1 MSKFSTNS
9 YPKVSLSAAFPPSP
23 LRGGRG
29 GVVEE
34 TGYSYFGARYYSPEI
49 SVWLSVDPLASVYPS
64 TSSYMY
70 CLGNPIVLIDPDGR
84 SASPIL
90 DEAGNLLGT
99 DNQGWTGKAIVMNK
113 NDFTPGMDHGDAQ
126 SKGTELDKYSK
137 GISVSDKTW
146 NTIESNDGGRMSPT
160 LSNNSDY
167 SIFFKPEGLK
177 NGVDNNPGYSS
188 SEAYSLEAGKDL
200 YAQFDGVAA
209 PHLKTG
215 QVFKAT
221 DGVNVTVSNSGL
233 STSYISPKAWAGYM
247 LLGGWKGVGWL
258 NELSANSVEAYYT
271 NPELRT
277 SSYSNSPKNADYS
290 WISLFGK
297 SGLKNAENYRK
308 PHSIRKIY

>member
-1 MSKFSTNS
+1 MN
-9 YPKVSLSAAFPPSP
+9 ADC
-23 LRGGRG
+23 
-29 GVVEE
+29 
-34 TGYSYFGARYYSPEI
+34 SYFGARYYDSDL
-49 SVWLSVDPLASVYPS
+49 SVWLSVDPLASMYPS

-70 CLGNPIVLIDPDGR
+70 CLGNPIVLVDPDGR

-113 NDFTPGMDHGDAQ
+113 NDFTQGMDHDDAK

-146 NTIESNDGGRMSPT
+146 STIENNGGNRMSPT

-167 SIFFKPEGLK
+167 SIFFKPEGVK

-209 PHLKTG
+209 PHLKTA
-215 QVFKAT
+215 QVFKAV
-221 DGVNVTVSNSGL
+221 DGVSVNVTNSGL
-233 STSYISPKAWAGYM
+233 SWNSSGVISFGYQYYA
-247 LLGGWKGVGWL
+247 GGWKGSGWL
-258 NELSANSVEAYYT
+258 NELTANSVEAYYT
-271 NPELRT
+271 HPEILT

-290 WISLFGK
+290 WISLFSK

>member
-1 MSKFSTNS
+1 
-9 YPKVSLSAAFPPSP
+9 
-23 LRGGRG
+23 
-29 GVVEE
+29 
-34 TGYSYFGARYYSPEI
+34 
-49 SVWLSVDPLASVYPS
+49 
-64 TSSYMY
+64 
-70 CLGNPIVLIDPDGR
+70 
-84 SASPIL
+84 
-90 DEAGNLLGT
+90 LLGT

-113 NDFTPGMDHGDAQ
+113 NDFTQGMDHDDAK

-146 NTIESNDGGRMSPT
+146 STIENNGGNRMSPT

-167 SIFFKPEGLK
+167 SIFFKPEGVK

-209 PHLKTG
+209 PHLKTA
-215 QVFKAT
+215 QVFKAV
-221 DGVNVTVSNSGL
+221 DGVSVNVTNSGL
-233 STSYISPKAWAGYM
+233 SWNSSGVISFGYQYYA
-247 LLGGWKGVGWL
+247 GGWKGSGWL
-258 NELSANSVEAYYT
+258 NELTANSVEAYYT
-271 NPELRT
+271 HPEILT

-290 WISLFGK
+290 WISLFSK